1 MREKITIGD
10 DSFVIS
16 PALDSLMQL
25 TSGKEI
31 NKMIGLC
38 LCYYFEHEGKKS
50 LSKMNN
56 ENAADIMKAF
66 HELAL
71 WSKTKD
77 KTRRS
82 FYRFSIYNS
91 YRRVID
97 MLCKGISNKEILGE
111 IADICDLHKF
121 SPNNREEW
129 KKFSLIDE
137 KELSVNQTIE
147 IVIQIC
153 EGLNKAHRAG
163 IIHRDIKPENT
174 LIGKDGLVKILDF
187 GF

>member
-1 MREKITIGD
+1 
-10 DSFVIS
+10 
-16 PALDSLMQL
+16 
-25 TSGKEI
+25 
-31 NKMIGLC
+31 
-38 LCYYFEHEGKKS
+38 
-50 LSKMNN
+50 MNN

-137 KELSVNQTIE
+137 KELDGMRDR
-147 IVIQIC
+147 IQHMKLARRMS
-153 EGLNKAHRAG
+153 EK
-163 IIHRDIKPENT
+163 DIKF
-174 LIGKDGLVKILDF
+174 LGYKDVSKLKLK
-187 GF
+187 